1 MKAQFGEGL
10 EFVPLM
16 IIEAS
21 ATGYASN
28 YVKVNNTHWVTFL
41 VCTGD
46 ADTALIFTVES
57 SSANASNASETTIPF
72 LYRKSGAA
80 SAGSD
85 TWSAIT
91 TADSTGHTFTEATDT
106 GKMLIIDINPAD
118 LAAGHNYLRV
128 CMAATAIAVATMV
141 ASSVVAVLQPRYP
154 QAEHVSST

>member
-1 MKAQFGEGL
+1 
-10 EFVPLM
+10 M

-21 ATGYASN
+21 ATGYLSN
-28 YVKVNNTHWVTFL
+28 YVKVNNSHWVTLL

-46 ADTALIFTVES
+46 ADTAMIYTVES

-91 TADSTGHTFTEATDT
+91 TADSTGHTLTEATDT
-106 GKMLIIDINPAD
+106 GKMLIIDINPMD
-118 LAAGHNYLRV
+118 LAEGHNYLRV
-128 CMAATAIAVATMV
+128 VLTTTSINVATMV
-141 ASSVVAVLQPRYP
+141 AASCVAVLESRYP
-154 QAEHVSST
+154 QQEHLSST